1 MNDTCYHE
9 KTPPAVRKALEKAR
23 THGLMVRLMLGDPET
38 GKVWLE
44 ENDVVGFIGRSTGTQ
59 KVPLM
64 VEALLRSPTEVVNDH
79 GGPQLLDHCIL
90 RIINCS
96 TGHDLYRHPKLQL
109 PDLRVSIFSEPDTET
124 APAYVQLWGE
134 GYRCEV
140 FQEVGTGAEYRCI
153 THANFKAVEDAQAYI
168 AFMQGVKTH
177 MPLRTVEQARKEEA
191 END

>member
-1 MNDTCYHE
+1 MNGTHYHE
-9 KTPPAVRKALEKAR
+9 KTPVEVRRALEKAR
-23 THGLMVRLMLGDPET
+23 THGLLVRLMLGDPET

-90 RIINCS
+90 RVINCL
-96 TGHDLYRHPKLQL
+96 TGHDLYRHPKLQVPQL
-109 PDLRVSIFSEPDTET
+109 TLEPYKMPQCEMSAQERKRYEELKWET
-124 APAYVQLWGE
+124 DDGDDGGAAFTTFEE
-134 GYRCEV
+134 GL
-140 FQEVGTGAEYRCI
+140 
-153 THANFKAVEDAQAYI
+153 NYI
-168 AFMQGVKTH
+168 AFMQGIKTH

>member
-1 MNDTCYHE
+1 MNGTCYHE
-9 KTPPAVRKALEKAR
+9 KTPVEVRRALEKAR

-38 GKVWLE
+38 GEVWLE

-64 VEALLRSPTEVVNDH
+64 VEALLRGPTEIVSTH

-109 PDLRVSIFSEPDTET
+109 PQLTLFPYKMPQRKMTTQERKSYEKLKWET
-124 APAYVQLWGE
+124 DDGGAAFATFEEGLEYV
-134 GYRCEV
+134 
-140 FQEVGTGAEYRCI
+140 
-153 THANFKAVEDAQAYI
+153 